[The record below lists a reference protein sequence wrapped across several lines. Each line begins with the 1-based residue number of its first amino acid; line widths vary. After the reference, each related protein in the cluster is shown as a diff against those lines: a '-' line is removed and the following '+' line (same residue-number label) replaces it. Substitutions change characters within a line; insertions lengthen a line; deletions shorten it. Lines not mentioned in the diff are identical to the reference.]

1 MPDEKGEIL
10 NIIRLTVSSVCSC
23 SFKVLSESKSV
34 GNPSIILTEV
44 CLRTIHS
51 AVLCSDV
58 IDGGTGHVGN
68 VDFASFHEFSE
79 FSVVGFI
86 PPCHLFIQ
94 PSSLRH
100 IVGMR

>member
-1 MPDEKGEIL
+1 MPDEKVEKL
-10 NIIRLTVSSVCSC
+10 NIIRLTVSSVCLC

-44 CLRTIHS
+44 RLRTIHP

-58 IDGGTGHVGN
+58 IDGGRGHVGD
-68 VDFASFHEFSE
+68 VDFASFHEFAE

-86 PPCHLFIQ
+86 PPCRLFVQ
-94 PSSLRH
+94 PSSSRH
-100 IVGMR
+100 IVDMR